1 MINRLT
7 YSVVFPTSGVSLKGE
22 FKPQPGVTAVIG
34 PNESGKTFTTIE
46 LTRYLLFGKKAL
58 RGAAA
63 DYKKLDAEG
72 EFVIRGSVYTIARNS
87 KKETVKDAVGTVLA
101 VGPEEVTN
109 KVISLLGYGL
119 AVFDIANASVQ
130 KKASLFGDLRPADR
144 KKLIDEVIDLV
155 DYERAE
161 KALRAEATTL
171 KREAEAMTR
180 TLTLPQEPTKPTD
193 YLESTKLR
201 SEYDTLSEIWDKAQ
215 LLANRMR
222 PVDEPV
228 EPNVTRVSYED
239 FQQLLSDRD
248 AFVENEADRRRLQVI
263 IDRDKDVVPYTREQ
277 LEAAAERLAI
287 NDLMANAL
295 TCPKCGEEFVP
306 GHEHVTLPDGPDL
319 TKEEIRE
326 ALQALTVF
334 DEAQS
339 ARAALAKLP
348 KLTDPSDKL
357 EAARDSRNAWDAYET
372 AFAAA
377 ELQRE
382 KNIEAEK
389 ALRELGDLPNK
400 ADLDYMRERITD
412 AQVYEKTY
420 ASYLD
425 AKTAY
430 DTNSGLIAE
439 YTKRSADFKAGA
451 ELLTEARASIKSSLS
466 PTLSAV
472 ASNLMDT
479 MTRGKHT
486 TITVDDD
493 MEVLVGN
500 QPLNTLSGGAATVA
514 NLALRLALGQV
525 LVAGSFPVFLGDE
538 MDSDADEDRRETVA
552 TALQT
557 LIAKKLLKQVILVT
571 HRSVDIADHVHDLTI
586 TE

>member
-1 MINRLT
+1 MIKRIT
-7 YSVVFPTSGVSLKGE
+7 YSVVFPTSGATLKGE

-58 RGAAA
+58 RGAAS
-63 DYKKLDAEG
+63 DYKKLEAEG
-72 EFVIRGSVYTIARNS
+72 EFVIRGSTYTISRSA
-87 KKETVKDAVGTVLA
+87 KKETIVDGVGSTLA

-109 KVISLLGYGL
+109 KVIELLGYGL

-130 KKASLFGDLRPADR
+130 KKAGLFGDLRPAER
-144 KKLIDEVIDLV
+144 KRLIDEVIDLV
-155 DYERAE
+155 DYERTE
-161 KALRAEATTL
+161 KALRAEATSL
-171 KREAEAMTR
+171 KREAEAMAR
-180 TLTLPQEPTKPTD
+180 TLIVPQEPTKPTD
-193 YLESTKLR
+193 YLESSKLR

-215 LLANRMR
+215 LIASRMR

-228 EPNVTRVSYED
+228 EPKVSRVSYED

-248 AFVENEADRRRLQVI
+248 AFVENEAERRRLQAI
-263 IDRDKDVVPYTREQ
+263 IDRDKGVAQYTREQ

-306 GHEHVTLPDGPDL
+306 GHEHVTLPAGPDL

-326 ALQALTVF
+326 ALQVLDVF
-334 DEAQS
+334 NAATR
-339 ARAALAKLP
+339 ARGELAKLP
-348 KLTDPSDKL
+348 SLADPSEAL
-357 EAARDSRNAWDAYET
+357 EAARQSRNAWDAYET

-382 KNIEAEK
+382 KNLEAEK

-425 AKTAY
+425 AKTSY
-430 DTNSGLIAE
+430 DKNSGLVAR
-439 YTKRSADFKAGA
+439 YTKRSEDFKTGA
-451 ELLTEARASIKSSLS
+451 DLLTEARASIKSHLS
-466 PTLSAV
+466 PALSAV
-472 ASNLMDT
+472 ASNLIAT

-486 TITVDDD
+486 SIDVDED
-493 MEVLVGN
+493 MEITVGN

-514 NLALRLALGQV
+514 NVALRLALGQV
-525 LVAGSFPVFLGDE
+525 LVADTFPVFLGDE

-552 TALQT
+552 TALQN
-557 LIAKKLLKQVILVT
+557 LIADGALKQVILVT
-571 HRSVDIADHVHDLTI
+571 HRSIDIADHVRDLAI